1 MVPEAEYRKVEEHEP
16 VHPRLWAEMSPPP
29 TRFNR
34 RNAEWCRRRCSRR
47 HPNANV
53 DVRRLAWAEGRTQ
66 PDLGNGIDLQQA
78 REKTA
83 TGNLTDALV
92 VQHVNEGRHERNDKG
107 VDPDIRHAGRAPV
120 VVRGRESRS
129 HGEGEQFELLGV
141 HVI

>member
-1 MVPEAEYRKVEEHEP
+1 MIPEAEYRKVEEHEP

-34 RNAEWCRRRCSRR
+34 RNAERCRRTCNRR
-47 HPNANV
+47 HANASV
-53 DVRRLAWAEGRTQ
+53 DVWRLAGAERRTQ
-66 PDLGNGIDLQQA
+66 PDRGNGIDLQQA

-83 TGNLTDALV
+83 TGNLADTLV
-92 VQHVNEGRHERNDKG
+92 VRHMNEGRHERNDKG
-107 VDPDIRHAGRAPV
+107 VDPDVHHAGRAFV
-120 VVRGRESRS
+120 VVRGRESRP

>member
-1 MVPEAEYRKVEEHEP
+1 MCR
-16 VHPRLWAEMSPPP
+16 W
-29 TRFNR
+29 TCNR
-34 RNAEWCRRRCSRR
+34 RHTNAS
-47 HPNANV
+47 A
-53 DVRRLAWAEGRTQ
+53 DVWRLARAKGSTQ
-66 PDLGNGIDLQQA
+66 SDRGNGIDLRQA

-92 VQHVNEGRHERNDKG
+92 VQHVNEGRHERNGKG